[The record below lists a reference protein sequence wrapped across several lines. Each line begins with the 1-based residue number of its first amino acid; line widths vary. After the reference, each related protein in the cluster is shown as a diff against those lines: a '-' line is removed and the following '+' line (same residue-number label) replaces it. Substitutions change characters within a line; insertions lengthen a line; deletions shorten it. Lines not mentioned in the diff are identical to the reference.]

1 MIPIKRTMIDGLK
14 RGEVSA
20 EEVKNHLMLNY
31 NISEILDFCVELLSK
46 YEDSPKIPISRE
58 DFEAHFRFIGMKDDG
73 TPEQRGRKRKEP
85 RQLENPYEAIIPME
99 FK

>member
-1 MIPIKRTMIDGLK
+1 MIDGLK

-31 NISEILDFCVELLSK
+31 NISEILDFVCELLMK
-46 YEDSPKIPISRE
+46 FEDNPKIPISKE
-58 DFEAHFRFIGMKDDG
+58 DFEAHFRLIGYKEDG
-73 TPEQRGRKRKEP
+73 TPEPRGRKKKFE
-85 RQLENPYEAIIPME
+85 LENPYEKDIPME

>member
-1 MIPIKRTMIDGLK
+1 MIPIRRTMIDGLK

-46 YEDSPKIPISRE
+46 YEETTKIPISRE
-58 DFEAHFRFIGMKDDG
+58 DFEAHFRFIGTKEDG
-73 TPEQRGRKRKEP
+73 TTETRGRKKKEIEQP
-85 RQLENPYEAIIPME
+85 L
-99 FK
+99 